1 MEWEIKRRPI
11 IVCLRAGVLCFGEK
25 RRPGYDRLHTLKVAE
40 NMPLSLKAI
49 QIHFLERF
57 RVTQKSQNF
66 SRSAHVSIIFWR
78 SKQAGWK
85 ISTWSKWPLSSMLFF
100 LYMHSDNSHV
110 YLTVL
115 NRIRKPYSTK
125 FPYFYSFHSC
135 RLFIYL
141 FIYFL
146 PLYSGKTITDMVSV
160 LIIGLVII
168 RFPLRSRANKQG
180 QLGRPLTVTYGWLH
194 CAG

>member
-78 SKQAGWK
+78 SKLAGWK
-85 ISTWSKWPLSSMLFF
+85 ISTWSKWPLSSVLFF
-100 LYMHSDNSHV
+100 SIHALRWLTCLFNSFKSNQK
-110 YLTVL
+110 TVFNQIPVFL
-115 NRIRKPYSTK
+115 QLSLM
-125 FPYFYSFHSC
+125 S
-135 RLFIYL
+135 FIYF

-168 RFPLRSRANKQG
+168 RFPLGLRANKQG
-180 QLGRPLTVTYGWLH
+180 QRGRPLSVTCGWLH